1 MSYKI
6 LKKTTALLKC
16 LIFIMSS
23 FEKELNIAYFA

>member
-6 LKKTTALLKC
+6 LKKQPHFLKC

>member
-6 LKKTTALLKC
+6 LKKQPHFLKR
-16 LIFIMSS
+16 LIFTISS